1 MLARPR
7 ALERHDAAESVG
19 AVAREHVVLP
29 ASETPEVLARQ
40 VDAAAPPV
48 LGDIAQDV
56 RELEGEP
63 EMHRVLASRR
73 ILVAED
79 LDRDEPDGARHAP
92 AVLREVAVPRL
103 VAVTPQVRLDTRDD
117 RLEVLA
123 LDREVLDRVRQRDA
137 DRMARPARVHGVE
150 LGAPA
155 REEPLG
161 VARGTRLVGDVVGGA
176 AEGVDGAQR
185 APPFRREQPEPPIE
199 VRRRAACD
207 VGAVL
212 VRRVARRRG
221 HRGAHRQSPRTTS
234 RTSSARPSVGRR
246 MKTS

>member
-1 MLARPR
+1 PSREPVEEGEMRPRPGGHREGRLLGTREPHLRPEDVVPPEHHATEQLLVDEAHRLGRRERRPVLLGEQEPGAPVVLARPR

-19 AVAREHVVLP
+19 TVAREHVVLP

-79 LDRDEPDGARHAP
+79 PDRDEPDGPRHAP

-103 VAVTPQVRLDTRDD
+103 VAVTPEVRLDTRDD

-123 LDREVLDRVRQRDA
+123 LDREVLGRVRQRDA
-137 DRMARPARVHGVE
+137 DPMARP
-150 LGAPA
+150 
-155 REEPLG
+155 
-161 VARGTRLVGDVVGGA
+161 
-176 AEGVDGAQR
+176 
-185 APPFRREQPEPPIE
+185 
-199 VRRRAACD
+199 
-207 VGAVL
+207 
-212 VRRVARRRG
+212 
-221 HRGAHRQSPRTTS
+221 
-234 RTSSARPSVGRR
+234 
-246 MKTS
+246 